1 MVSEQVATATVFLG
15 AHASSLH
22 RRGDAKGGHGAFQKR
37 DCSIVNVKLTH
48 ASAINVCTVQMTK
61 SNIQRRL

>member
-22 RRGDAKGGHGAFQKR
+22 WRWDAE
-37 DCSIVNVKLTH
+37 DWSENMI
-48 ASAINVCTVQMTK
+48 I
-61 SNIQRRL
+61 